1 LAFCVKEPSV
11 LFISFAIFETGV
23 LAFEYCAG
31 KGADIHIDLL
41 PAWEPDRTMS
51 DKAIKRAVSAAAG
64 PIAVH
69 IDNML
74 SDLPAWAPALKRSQ
88 ASSLLNSEF
97 GHAIQSSFDF

>member
-1 LAFCVKEPSV
+1 MASRV
-11 LFISFAIFETGV
+11 TGV

-31 KGADIHIDLL
+31 KGADVHIGLL
-41 PAWEPDRTMS
+41 PAWEPDRTVN
-51 DKAIKRAVSAAAG
+51 DKAIKRSVSAAAG

-74 SDLPAWAPALKRSQ
+74 SDLPAWPALKRQ